1 MEIRYSY
8 QDLFSFTVNIFEK
21 IGCSKDDATTVAEV
35 LLAAE
40 LRGIPSHGL
49 MRITDYINMWEKG
62 RINVKPNIKTIYE
75 TPTTITIDADHTF
88 GMIAAKKA
96 MQLVIEKA
104 KNYYIAFGSVINST
118 HYGIAGYYSLMAIP
132 FDMIGISGT
141 NANPLVAP
149 TWSVSRMLGTNPI
162 AVAIPSKSYQPFV
175 ADFATTP
182 IARGKLALL
191 EKEGRTI
198 KTGFVQDKYGNPST
212 NPAIIKQDGAIVP
225 LGSDYEHGSH
235 KGYCLSAIIDI
246 FSSVLGGANFGPFVP
261 PQVGYIPIQ
270 EKQVG
275 KGLGHFFA
283 AIRIDALRPKDD
295 FLNSMDEWIS
305 TFKSAKPD
313 IHHNEVI
320 IPGEPEYRNEIY
332 NKQYGIP
339 LKKELLTELH
349 QLAKKYKIKFK
360 IE

>member
-8 QDLFSFTVNIFEK
+8 QDLFLFTSQIFEK
-21 IGCSKDDATTVAEV
+21 IGCSIEHANIIAEV

-49 MRITDYINMWEKG
+49 MRITDYVNMWENN
-62 RINVKPNIKTIYE
+62 RINVKPNIQIIYE
-75 TPTTITIDADHTF
+75 TPITLTIDADSAF

-104 KNYYIAFGSVINST
+104 KTHYMSFGTVINST
-118 HYGIAGYYSLMAIP
+118 HYGIAGYYSLMAVP

-149 TWSVSRMLGTNPI
+149 TWSISRMLGTNPI
-162 AVAIPSKSYQPFV
+162 AIAIPSKNYPPFV

-191 EKEGRTI
+191 EKENKTI
-198 KTGFVQDKYGNPST
+198 QTGFVQDKNGNPST
-212 NPAIIKQDGAIVP
+212 NPAILKDGGAIVP
-225 LGSDYEHGSH
+225 LGGDYEHGSH
-235 KGYCLSAIIDI
+235 KGYCMSAIIDI

-261 PQVGYIPIQ
+261 PQVGYIPMQ
-270 EKQVG
+270 KKQVG

-283 AIRIDALRPKDD
+283 AIRIDAFRPKND
-295 FLNSMDEWIS
+295 FLNSMDEWIQ
-305 TFKSAKPD
+305 TFKNSKPD
-313 IHHNEVI
+313 IHHEEVL
-320 IPGEPEYRNEIY
+320 IPGEPEYKNEIY
-332 NKQYGIP
+332 NKQNGI
-339 LKKELLTELH
+339 LVNKEVLNDLQ
-349 QLAKKYKIKFK
+349 QLSKKFK
-360 IE
+360 VKLS